1 MIALFTF
8 PGGILKQYAVW
19 LSMALLSTSAWA
31 QEGPPS
37 DDIAVQNILVVGQ
50 RPGPALWKVSKGDH
64 VLWVF
69 GTYSPLPKNMT
80 WRSQQVENALA
91 QSQELL
97 SAPGTAFSVGWA
109 NSFNLLTAA
118 PFLIGIK
125 KNADGARLQ
134 DVVPADVYTR
144 WSALKA
150 RYIGNDQGIEEE
162 RPMFAA
168 DTLFDKALGAS
179 GMDKGYAI
187 QGRIEE
193 LAKNWK
199 IKRTSTTL
207 QLPMENPRQAVRDFK
222 KAQLEDV
229 ECFTK
234 TVDRLETD
242 LEAMKVRANAWSSG
256 NIDAIRKL
264 RFPDQKQSC
273 NAAVLNS
280 KWIGNLKDGSN
291 LEQRVKASWLAA
303 AETALGTNKST
314 FAMLSMSELLNPDGL
329 VASLRA
335 KGYQV
340 DEPD

>member
-1 MIALFTF
+1 
-8 PGGILKQYAVW
+8 
-19 LSMALLSTSAWA
+19 MAILSTCAGA
-31 QEGPPS
+31 QEAPAS
-37 DDIAVQNILVVGQ
+37 DDAPVQNILVVGQ

-69 GTYSPLPKNMT
+69 GTYSPLPTNMT

-97 SAPGTAFSVGWA
+97 TPPGSALSVGWA
-109 NSFNLLTAA
+109 NSFNVLTAA

-125 KNADGARLQ
+125 KNADGAHLQ

-144 WSALKA
+144 WSVLKSK
-150 RYIGNDQGIEEE
+150 YIGNDQGIEEE

-168 DTLFDKALGAS
+168 GTLFSKAIRAS
-179 GMDKGYAI
+179 GLDNGSAI
-187 QGRIEE
+187 RRRIEE

-199 IKRTSTTL
+199 IKRTSTTVV
-207 QLPMENPRQAVRDFK
+207 LPMENPREAVREFK
-222 KAQLEDV
+222 KAHLEDV
-229 ECFTK
+229 ACFTK

-242 LEAMKVRANAWSSG
+242 LDAMKVRANAWSLG
-256 NIDAIRKL
+256 DIEAIRKL

-273 NAAVLNS
+273 DAAIMDS
-280 KWIGNLKDGSN
+280 KWMGSLKDAAN
-291 LEQRVKASWLAA
+291 LQQRMNASWLAA
-303 AETALGTNKST
+303 AETSLANNKGT
-314 FAMLSMSELLNPDGL
+314 FAMLPISDLLNPDGL
-329 VASLRA
+329 VATLRT

>member
-1 MIALFTF
+1 MNQHVAL
-8 PGGILKQYAVW
+8 
-19 LSMALLSTSAWA
+19 LSMAILSNMAWA
-31 QEGPPS
+31 QEAPAV
-37 DDIAVQNILVVGQ
+37 DDTSVHNILVVGQ

-80 WRSQQVENALA
+80 WRSQAVENALA

-97 SAPGTAFSVGWA
+97 TQPGSAFSVGWA
-109 NSFNLLTAA
+109 SSFNMLTAA
-118 PFLIGIK
+118 PFLVGIK
-125 KNADGARLQ
+125 KNANGAHLQ
-134 DVVPADVYTR
+134 DVLPADVYSR
-144 WSALKA
+144 WSVLKTK
-150 RYIGNDQGIEEE
+150 YIGSDASIEEE
-162 RPMFAA
+162 RPMFVA
-168 DTLFDKALGAS
+168 DTLFEKAIGAS

-187 QGRIEE
+187 QRRIEE

-207 QLPMENPRQAVRDFK
+207 MLPMENPREAVREFK
-222 KAQLEDV
+222 KAHLEDV

-242 LEAMKVRANAWSSG
+242 LDAMKVRANAWSLG

-273 NAAVLNS
+273 NAAIMDS
-280 KWIGNLKDGSN
+280 KWMGNLKDAGN
-291 LEQRVKASWLAA
+291 LQQRVNTSWLTA
-303 AETALGTNKST
+303 AETALANNKAT
-314 FAMLSMSELLNPDGL
+314 FAMLPMSDLLNPDGL
-329 VASLRA
+329 MATLRTR
-335 KGYQV
+335 GYQV